1 MVGVMKRT
9 PSPRI
14 KRAVAAV
21 AASSLVALGA
31 ALASGAP
38 ASAGSQQDPCSG
50 RYGWPVGPF
59 DRQHPVRGNFGDPR
73 TVFDGRRQ
81 VQTVL
86 QGSGTFSFHQGVDI
100 SAPDGSRV
108 YPVAPGTVT
117 FVNKH
122 RVSVSCGNS
131 RTFQYWHI
139 TPSVKV
145 GQRVDTS
152 RTVLGRIER
161 KREHVHLTQLE
172 NGRAVDPL
180 APGRLTPYR
189 DATSPT
195 LQQVEIRGI
204 GVRPGPL
211 ARTHGPVTFVVAA
224 TDTPSVSVPGRWHG
238 FPVTP
243 ARLTWKIQRAGRIV
257 LRGVAQDGRTLPKN
271 AQFWR
276 TYARGTYQNW
286 PVFHGHKAQFVT
298 GRYLYK
304 LTPKPLDTRRLRNG
318 VYELVVTASDASGN
332 NDVLSL
338 HFTVDNGSDY

>member
-1 MVGVMKRT
+1 MVGVMNRT

-31 ALASGAP
+31 GLAFGAP
-38 ASAGSQQDPCSG
+38 ASAGPQQDPCSG
-50 RYGWPVGPF
+50 GYGWPVVPF

-81 VQTVL
+81 VTTVF

-108 YPVAPGTVT
+108 YPVAPGRVT
-117 FVNKH
+117 FATKH
-122 RVSVSCGNS
+122 RVSVSCENG

-139 TPSVKV
+139 TPSVSV
-145 GQRVDTS
+145 GQSVDTG

-161 KREHVHLTQLE
+161 EREHVHLTQLE
-172 NGRAVDPL
+172 SGRAVDPL
-180 APGRLTPYR
+180 ARGRLTPYR
-189 DATSPT
+189 DATHPT
-195 LQQVEIRGI
+195 VERIEIRGT
-204 GVRPGPL
+204 GTGSSQRPR
-211 ARTHGPVTFVVAA
+211 ARGSVTFVAA
-224 TDTPSVSVPGRWHG
+224 AIDVPAVSVPGRWHG

-243 ARLTWKIQRAGRIV
+243 THVTWKIEHGGRVV
-257 LRGVAQDGRTLPKN
+257 LRGIARGWHALPQN
-271 AQFWR
+271 ATFWQ

-304 LTPKPLDTRRLRNG
+304 LAPTPLDTRRLRNG
-318 VYELVVTASDASGN
+318 VYELVVTATDAGGNSDTAALRFTIDNAS
-332 NDVLSL
+332 DV
-338 HFTVDNGSDY
+338 